1 MATCNTEIFA
11 GQGKVFIAPRTKG
24 GAINGAWTEL
34 GNSERLEISTNQ
46 TWQDVYESCSGNRDR
61 IAHYVT
67 QSEWTFA
74 VDAMSFSKENLARA
88 FYGTSSAVVGASVTA
103 EAVTSY
109 ALNAVVPLKNPGV
122 SAVVVK
128 KGATTLTKSTDG
140 TNGDY
145 TLDADNGTI
154 TLISVANAGS
164 LPAALTVD
172 YTFAGYDRVDTNVTT
187 AGEFAFRF
195 EGINMTNG
203 KAVIVEIHRVAL
215 NLAGA
220 LSLISETPAVF
231 TMEGSLLPDAA
242 AGVGQSQYVT
252 IKKAS

>member
-11 GQGKVFIAPRTKG
+11 GQGKVFIAPRAKG

-88 FYGTSSAVVGASVTA
+88 FYGTSSAVVGSTVTD
-103 EAVTSY
+103 EAVTAY
-109 ALNAVVPLKNPGV
+109 ALNSVIPLKNPGV
-122 SAVVVK
+122 SSVVVQ
-128 KGATTLTKSTDG
+128 KGVTTLVAG
-140 TNGDY
+140 TDY
-145 TLDADNGTI
+145 TLDAANGTI
-154 TLISVANAGS
+154 TLISLANAGT

-172 YTFAGYDRVDTNVTT
+172 YAYAGYDRVDTNVTT

-242 AGVGQSQYVT
+242 QGVGQSQYVT